1 MPAVHLSLVKAERRA
16 ASIKIALAR
25 AAEPQHALFRERYRP
40 RSAQA
45 VPSAG
50 AGATGT
56 AAVAHGID
64 DPLTERSHPVARAV
78 PGLGHHVH
86 QQAPDV
92 LECGAVKVVVHR

>member
-1 MPAVHLSLVKAERRA
+1 MPS
-16 ASIKIALAR
+16 SGSDTAR
-25 AAEPQHALFRERYRP
+25 ARP
-40 RSAQA
+40 RPS
-45 VPSAG
+45 PSAG

-64 DPLTERSHPVARAV
+64 DPRTERSHPVARAV